1 MKNKLFAGALVACA
15 FSVSASSEHDL
26 DKGYAALVF
35 DDFYSTSGNA
45 LGAVFAGDD
54 VSLNGYSIGYGH
66 NSALNAHYLV
76 AGGDIQYINGRQYVG
91 HIIAGGQTDKVSE
104 AVRLGLE
111 AGAEVIA
118 NATTLPVDFAN
129 AQSDMLALSASLA
142 ELSQTGETLKQWGG
156 LYLTGDNTSEL
167 QVFNLTGQD
176 VQSSHTFDVSGIPE
190 NATIVFNISGA
201 GNNFAPLN
209 NKSYV
214 TLSKHRQ
221 RTIFNFPDATALN
234 LAGLQTE
241 GVILAPKADITAP
254 HGTATMPIIANSFN
268 GSMEL
273 RGGIFTGQLPYDSAV
288 CNGGLYAINYYGDAE
303 QGYVHQI
310 DLSSGQS
317 DKVINLNNTASNIAA
332 HNGKLYFIDQQSAKT
347 RSSHIYSY
355 DLSAKTQTLES
366 VTDGYKVIRLAYDIS
381 GDVLK
386 ATSRTYAYD
395 YDVATGEKRVLG
407 KMKAS
412 NEDFKN
418 GDIAYSAD
426 GNTLYV
432 LTGTAL
438 YTADANLEL
447 TLIGKHG
454 VNWASG
460 LAISPEGTLYVSGR
474 ERHADAAI
482 YELDP
487 QTAQA
492 TKLFHVAHRVNDL
505 TWVKNFCN

>member
-1 MKNKLFAGALVACA
+1 MKKKLFAGALVACA

-26 DKGYAALVF
+26 NKGYAALVF

-66 NSALNAHYLV
+66 SSALNTHYLV

-91 HIIAGGQTDKVSE
+91 HIIAGGQTDKISE

-111 AGAEVIA
+111 AGAQVTA
-118 NATTLPVDFAN
+118 NATTLPVDFAD

-142 ELSQTGETLKQWGG
+142 ALPQTGDILKQWGG
-156 LYLTGDNTSEL
+156 LYLTGDNSSGV
-167 QVFNLTGQD
+167 QVFNLSGKDIQA
-176 VQSSHTFDVSGIPE
+176 SHTFDVSGIPD
-190 NATIVFNISGA
+190 NATIVFNISGD
-201 GNNFAPLN
+201 GHNFAPLN
-209 NKSYV
+209 NKSYA
-214 TLSKHRQ
+214 TLTQHRH
-221 RTIFNFPDATALN
+221 RTIFNFTNATTLN

-241 GVILAPKADITAP
+241 GVILAPQADITAP
-254 HGTATMPIIANSFN
+254 HGTATMPIVANSFS

-273 RGGIFTGQLPYDSAV
+273 RGGAFIGQLPSDNAV
-288 CNGGLYAINYYGDAE
+288 CKGGLYAINYYGDAE

-317 DKVINLNNTASNIAA
+317 DKVINLNNTASNIAS
-332 HNGKLYFIDQQSAKT
+332 HNGKLYFIDQQSSKT
-347 RSSHIYSY
+347 RASHIYSY
-355 DLSAKTQTLES
+355 DLSTQTQALES
-366 VTDGYKVIRLAYDIS
+366 VTDGYKVIRLAYDVS

-395 YDVATGEKRVLG
+395 YDVTTGEKRVLG

-412 NEDFKN
+412 DEDFKN

-438 YTADANLEL
+438 YSADANLEL

-460 LAISPEGTLYVSGR
+460 LAISPEGALYVSGR
-474 ERHADAAI
+474 ERNADAAI

-487 QTAQA
+487 QTAAA
-492 TKLFHVAHRVNDL
+492 TKLFHVPHRVNDL